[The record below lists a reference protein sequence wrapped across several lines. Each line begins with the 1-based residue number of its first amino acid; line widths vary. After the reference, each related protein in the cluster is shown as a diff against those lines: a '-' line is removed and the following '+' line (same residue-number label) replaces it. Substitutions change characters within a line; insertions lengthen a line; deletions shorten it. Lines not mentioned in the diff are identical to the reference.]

1 MADDF
6 LEFTEHL
13 TESSITDKL
22 KGYNDK
28 WDKKAESLYPKLT
41 NYYRFYRDQEYS
53 LNGTPVK
60 VPVVFTTIEIETP
73 HLLNNIFA
81 QSDVIECEAK
91 FNDPGDSQKYRVQSY
106 INNLIINVDKG
117 RKKTLDFIKNYLIFG
132 FAVSK
137 AYWNTSPD
145 KDIDINSKMAVDVN
159 SAHPDFYNVDPFSFA
174 FDTEKETSNIQEL
187 DWVRE
192 RIFLSKNAM
201 RELRDNGKCGN
212 FMDNDL
218 SSTEDKGK
226 KTRNPN
232 EDADKGT
239 YYDEF
244 YVRLYDKKKILDDL
258 GEETGEHK
266 VESKQYRIWLLANN
280 KIIKF
285 QENIFGLKPYVTA
298 SPYPIPFSIIGM
310 GEPEVIGGIANRYS
324 LNNYQAGLLASKIG
338 KSPYLVGPNSGLMPY
353 NLSLLEEGVLFSKD
367 INDVKPLPSMD
378 PQNLHAIIEFGQY
391 LQDEVES
398 TTGVTKFLQ
407 GTDIGNMTATQASLI
422 SQNST
427 NRLAIK
433 LEQLQENYI
442 VPLAEMMFL
451 LNKQNMQAPV
461 TFRDTNNNILN
472 LQKQDFFGNYT
483 WMSTSPVTIS
493 NKALDLQNNMSLIEM
508 LEKASEASKNTP
520 EPSYVSYG
528 LALQTLIQPNV
539 HVPDILKFF
548 KPFPP
553 PPPPMPGPS
562 GPGGS
567 GPGGSGPM
575 PASPNGGVNAGGP
588 SPLAPGPSPQQVG
601 PNTPFNAGPPPQ
613 ASVQP
618 MGMPPETPHPGFHGN
633 PKGPH
638 GGNR

>member
-6 LEFTEHL
+6 LEFTDEL
-13 TESSITDKL
+13 TEEKVTDKL

-28 WDKKAESLYPKLT
+28 WKKKSESLYPKLQD
-41 NYYRFYRDQEYS
+41 YYKFYRDQEYS

-81 QSDVIECEAK
+81 QSDVVECEAK
-91 FNDPGDSQKYRVQSY
+91 FDDPGDAQKYRVQSFV
-106 INNLIINVDKG
+106 NNLIINVDKG

-137 AYWNTSPD
+137 AYWNTMPE
-145 KDIDINSKMAVDVN
+145 KDIDILSKMAVDVN

-174 FDTEKETSNIQEL
+174 FDTEKETGNIQEL

-201 RELRDNGKCGN
+201 REMRDNGMCGN
-212 FMDNDL
+212 FLDDDMEG
-218 SSTEDKGK
+218 TEDKGK
-226 KTRNPN
+226 KTRNPDEN
-232 EDADKGT
+232 ADKGT

-244 YVRLYDKKKILDDL
+244 YVRLYDKKKILD
-258 GEETGEHK
+258 ETGEHTGESK
-266 VESKQYRIWLLANN
+266 TESKQYRIWLLANN
-280 KIIKF
+280 KIVKF
-285 QENIFGLKPYVTA
+285 QENIFGMKPYVTA

-338 KSPYLVGPNSGLMPY
+338 KSPYLIGPNSGLMPY
-353 NLSLLEEGVLFSKD
+353 NLTLLEEGVLFSKD

-378 PQNLHAIIEFGQY
+378 PENLNAIIKFGQY
-391 LQDEVES
+391 LQEEVES

-422 SQNST
+422 SQNAT

-442 VPLAEMMFL
+442 VPLAEMLFL
-451 LNKQNMQAPV
+451 LNKQNMQAPA
-461 TFRDTNNNILN
+461 TFRDTNNNILS
-472 LQKQDFFGNYT
+472 LQPQDFFGNYT

-508 LEKASEASKNTP
+508 MEKAAEASQKTP
-520 EPSYVSYG
+520 EPSFVSYG
-528 LALQTLIQPNV
+528 PALQTLIQPNV

-548 KPFPP
+548 KPL
-553 PPPPMPGPS
+553 PMPTPMPA
-562 GPGGS
+562 PGMG
-567 GPGGSGPM
+567 GPM
-575 PASPNGGVNAGGP
+575 PTIPNGGPAPVGNPG
-588 SPLAPGPSPQQVG
+588 APGPAPQNVG

-613 ASVQP
+613 VSPQP
-618 MGMPPETPHPGFHGN
+618 EGMPPETPHPTFHGA

-638 GGNR
+638 GGHR